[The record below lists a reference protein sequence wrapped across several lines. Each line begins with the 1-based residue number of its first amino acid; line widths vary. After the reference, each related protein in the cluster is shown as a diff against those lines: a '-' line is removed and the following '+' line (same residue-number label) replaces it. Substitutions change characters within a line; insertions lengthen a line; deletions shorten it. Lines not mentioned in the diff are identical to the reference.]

1 MGQCRPGYDLAMATD
16 DERRWVETWRRAG
29 PELERIRNE
38 ELRNL
43 DESAAL
49 RKIRV
54 LDVPVELLPD
64 RRSSINE
71 LAALGRRWVESN
83 RVP

>member
-1 MGQCRPGYDLAMATD
+1 MATD